1 MKQNS
6 SLYILILVG
15 IVSAFGPFVTDFYL
29 PALPALGS
37 YFTTSASMVQ
47 LTLTVSMIGL
57 AIGQLFI
64 GPLSDRYGRKMPL
77 IVSLILFIL
86 STIGCLGSTT
96 IGQFLVFRFIQ
107 GIAGAGGVVIS
118 KSIATDLY
126 EGKQLARFFSMLSS
140 VQGLAP
146 ICAPVLGGLLL
157 TVTDWRGIF
166 WTLLI
171 IGFLLLLTTTRF
183 RESLQT
189 PVTGGLSAAF
199 NAYLPVMRNRCFMR
213 YVLVQAMAMGV
224 MFAYIAASPFIFQ
237 EHYGLSPV
245 VYSLC
250 FGVNALGIMGGSL
263 LIIRFKDV
271 KAALSLGA
279 KGFLFMSLIVAVLLI
294 GNLSVWAVEAAL
306 FVLLVCLGMILP
318 TSTTLAL
325 EPVRE
330 NSGNASAILGFLT
343 FFVGGVCSPLAGLG
357 NMLVSTSV
365 IIVICAICTLFLA
378 GRRVKA

>member
-86 STIGCLGSTT
+86 STVGCLGSIT

-166 WTLLI
+166 QTLLV

-183 RESLQT
+183 RETLQT
-189 PVTGGLSAAF
+189 PVTDGLSAAF
-199 NAYLPVMRNRCFMR
+199 KAYLPVMRNRCFMR

-271 KAALSLGA
+271 KVALSLGA

-343 FFVGGVCSPLAGLG
+343 FFVGGVCLPLAGLG

-365 IIVICAICTLFLA
+365 IIVICAICTLALA